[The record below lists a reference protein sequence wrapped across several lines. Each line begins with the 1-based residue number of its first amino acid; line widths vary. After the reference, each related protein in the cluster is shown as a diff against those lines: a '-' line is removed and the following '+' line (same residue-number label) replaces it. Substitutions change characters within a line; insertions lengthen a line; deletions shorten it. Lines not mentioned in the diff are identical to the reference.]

1 MMSLIYPYIRCFFV
15 SFQNTT
21 GFYENET
28 RPPDVHNSSKRH
40 KRTAELGLITSPPT
54 FTATISDRTLHTSA
68 TASSF
73 THSGLRSTDYIT
85 NTNAQPTTYP
95 MATNRPSPDYD
106 TASRSDNPN
115 MQSSDSAVSGT
126 SALSLTSVPSVTLPP
141 WLTKQLHAGEVTSG
155 SAPLALTPGQLRLS
169 TLDASITEH
178 FSTRSGAVSGTTG
191 GRANCKHCIF
201 LTLLC
206 FASL

>member
-1 MMSLIYPYIRCFFV
+1 MSLIYPYIRWFFFV

-73 THSGLRSTDYIT
+73 PHSGLRSTDYIT
-85 NTNAQPTTYP
+85 NTNAQPTTDP

-206 FASL
+206 FALL